1 MTQGDGP
8 MAQTILETAMKTPL
22 NAGRMA
28 KRPRHPRIA
37 AAILAGSLLVGAP
50 GAQAGGVPVIDVTAI
65 SQDLKSWIDQTIEY
79 GKEAVRWDQIKQQI
93 DDVRAIMAAVNF
105 VIDLPMGEPLKKVD
119 PKYLVAETCGQEAM
133 GFNLRTA
140 MSLAGIE
147 SGDIK
152 SQQQQIC
159 VNIRMMQ
166 NRKFNDSVDFLDKT
180 IKQAQEAMWENFLS
194 RRNTKQVGGVQSA
207 DSDSARL
214 SNQLNTM
221 AQQWATRMQSY
232 DAYIAT
238 MEANQNALA
247 RTALKGNPKNKLLGD
262 IVQTAVLKGALSVD

>member
-1 MTQGDGP
+1 MTY
-8 MAQTILETAMKTPL
+8 TTVETAMKTHQKD
-22 NAGRMA
+22 GRVA
-28 KRPRHPRIA
+28 KRPLHRRMA
-37 AAILAGSLLVGAP
+37 ATVLAGALLVGAP
-50 GAQAGGVPVIDVTAI
+50 SAQAGGYPVIDVTSI
-65 SQDLKSWIDQTIEY
+65 FQDIKSWIDDTIEY
-79 GKEAVRWDQIKQQI
+79 GKEALRWNEIKQQI
-93 DDVRAIMAAVNF
+93 DDVRAIMDAMNF

-180 IKQAQEAMWENFLS
+180 IKQAQEAMLENFLARAGTS
-194 RRNTKQVGGVQSA
+194 KVGGVQSA

-247 RTALKGNPKNKLLGD
+247 RTALKGNPKNKFIGD
-262 IVQTAVLKGALSVD
+262 IVQTVALKGALSVD